1 MKKYILTIIL
11 LCPVMILRQKC
22 EGQEINPGHLY
33 HEEMEALERISKE
46 RLFDVLE
53 EDASEVYT
61 DCFRTEENPDDLD
74 DL

>member
-22 EGQEINPGHLY
+22 EGQEINPGYLY
-33 HEEMEALERISKE
+33 HEEMEALGRISKE
-46 RLFDVLE
+46 RFFEVLE

-61 DCFRTEENPDDLD
+61 DCFRTEERPVDL
-74 DL
+74 